1 MAGTSDI
8 AIIGLVAL
16 MLSDKL
22 GGLNLG
28 GLLGKT
34 DRDPQVEIK
43 TTESI
48 SCRCSDGFKMQ
59 SDSGNCIQECESLG
73 HGTKETRTE
82 TVTIIPGGEPKITE
96 TRTESENIT
105 MRTVCNTTGEII
117 DLTNVP
123 NDQWAQVISDRC
135 GYDCPEPYEFMNGVC
150 RLPTAAPI
158 YIPTTP
164 AQPGRAYEEISG
176 GRTWRDSPELQAVQ
190 APAFLETTVVTPPH
204 EPPTISAPGLSEI
217 YRPVFTAYTGPGSD
231 PRTTANIHSYERVY
245 PRSDDY

>member
-16 MLSDKL
+16 MLADKL

-28 GLLGKT
+28 GLLGAST
-34 DRDPQVEIK
+34 SDPQVEIK

-48 SCRCSDGFKMQ
+48 TCRCADGFKME

-73 HGTKETRTE
+73 HGTKTTVEETQQISEKVSEKE
-82 TVTIIPGGEPKITE
+82 TTTV
-96 TRTESENIT
+96 RENIS

-135 GYDCPEPYEFMNGVC
+135 GYDCPEPYEFVNGRC
-150 RLPTAAPI
+150 ILPTAVVIDP
-158 YIPTTP
+158 PLTP
-164 AQPGRAYEEISG
+164 EGVEGEYGDISAG
-176 GRTWRDSPELQAVQ
+176 IEVFRPSKTWRDSPELQAVQ
-190 APAFLETTVVTPPH
+190 APAFLENQPVTPPH
-204 EPPTISAPGLSEI
+204 QPPT
-217 YRPVFTAYTGPGSD
+217 VM
-231 PRTTANIHSYERVY
+231 VY
-245 PRSDDY
+245 HGADY

>member
-16 MLSDKL
+16 MISDKL

-34 DRDPQVEIK
+34 TSDPKVEVT

-48 SCRCSDGFKMQ
+48 TCTCGDGFKMQ
-59 SDSGNCIQECESLG
+59 SDSGNCIQSCESAG
-73 HGTKETRTE
+73 HGTTTTITERDPIITEKET
-82 TVTIIPGGEPKITE
+82 VIIHDPVITDI
-96 TRTESENIT
+96 S
-105 MRTVCNTTGEII
+105 MRTVCNTTGEEI

-135 GYDCPEPYEFMNGVC
+135 GYGCPEPYEFVNGRC
-150 RLPTAAPI
+150 TLPTAVI
-158 YIPTTP
+158 IPPPPTP
-164 AQPGRAYEEISG
+164 AHPGRAYEEISG

-190 APAFLETTVVTPPH
+190 APAFLQNQIVTPPH
-204 EPPTISAPGLSEI
+204 EPPT
-217 YRPVFTAYTGPGSD
+217 VT
-231 PRTTANIHSYERVY
+231 VY
-245 PRSDDY
+245 HGDDY

>member
-34 DRDPQVEIK
+34 DSDPQVEIK

-73 HGTKETRTE
+73 HGTKEERSETTTTTE
-82 TVTIIPGGEPKITE
+82 TEQE
-96 TRTESENIT
+96 TRIIRQHVS

-123 NDQWAQVISDRC
+123 NNEWAQVISDRC
-135 GYDCPEPYEFMNGVC
+135 GYDCPEPYEFKNGRCV
-150 RLPTAAPI
+150 LPTAAPI
-158 YIPTTP
+158 YIPPTQDRP
-164 AQPGRAYEEISG
+164 QGEYEEISS

-190 APAFLETTVVTPPH
+190 APAFLQNQEVTAPH
-204 EPPTISAPGLSEI
+204 EPPTITIFQG
-217 YRPVFTAYTGPGSD
+217 
-231 PRTTANIHSYERVY
+231 N
-245 PRSDDY
+245 DY

>member
-16 MLSDKL
+16 MISDKL

-34 DRDPQVEIK
+34 TSDPKVEVT

-48 SCRCSDGFKMQ
+48 TCTCGDGFKMQ
-59 SDSGNCIQECESLG
+59 SDSGNCIQSCESAG
-73 HGTKETRTE
+73 HGTTTTITERDPIITEKET
-82 TVTIIPGGEPKITE
+82 VIIHDPVITDI
-96 TRTESENIT
+96 S
-105 MRTVCNTTGEII
+105 MRTVCNTTGEEI

-135 GYDCPEPYEFMNGVC
+135 GYGCPEPYEFVNGRC
-150 RLPTAAPI
+150 TLPTAVIIDAPK
-158 YIPTTP
+158 TP
-164 AQPGRAYEEISG
+164 EHPGRAYEEISG

-190 APAFLETTVVTPPH
+190 APAFLQNQIVTPPH
-204 EPPTISAPGLSEI
+204 EPPT
-217 YRPVFTAYTGPGSD
+217 VT
-231 PRTTANIHSYERVY
+231 VY
-245 PRSDDY
+245 HGDDY

>member
-34 DRDPQVEIK
+34 DSDPKVEIA

-48 SCRCSDGFKMQ
+48 TCRCSDGFKME

-73 HGTKETRTE
+73 HGTKEERSETTTTTE
-82 TVTIIPGGEPKITE
+82 TETEKE
-96 TRTESENIT
+96 TRIIREHIS

-123 NDQWAQVISDRC
+123 NNEWAQVISDRC
-135 GYDCPEPYEFMNGVC
+135 GYDCPEPYVFKRNPARCE
-150 RLPTAAPI
+150 LPTVPDI
-158 YIPTTP
+158 YIKTTP
-164 AQPGRAYEEISG
+164 VNPAGDYEEISG

-190 APAFLETTVVTPPH
+190 APAFLQNQEVTAPH
-204 EPPTISAPGLSEI
+204 EPPTIKIFQG
-217 YRPVFTAYTGPGSD
+217 
-231 PRTTANIHSYERVY
+231 N
-245 PRSDDY
+245 DY

>member
-34 DRDPQVEIK
+34 TSDPKVEVT

-48 SCRCSDGFKMQ
+48 TCTCADGFKME
-59 SDSGNCIQECESLG
+59 SDSGNCIQSCESVG

-82 TVTIIPGGEPKITE
+82 TTTTLPPKITE
-96 TRTESENIT
+96 TTTISENIS

-135 GYDCPEPYEFMNGVC
+135 GYDCPEPYEFVNGRCV
-150 RLPTAAPI
+150 LPTAVVIDP
-158 YIPTTP
+158 PQTP
-164 AQPGRAYEEISG
+164 EGVEGEYGDISAG
-176 GRTWRDSPELQAVQ
+176 TEVFRPSRTWRDSPELQAVQ
-190 APAFLETTVVTPPH
+190 APAFLEGQVETPPH
-204 EPPTISAPGLSEI
+204 EPPTIEHHRG
-217 YRPVFTAYTGPGSD
+217 
-231 PRTTANIHSYERVY
+231 RTDTS
-245 PRSDDY
+245 SFDDYGLDQYRGMKYYT

>member
-34 DRDPQVEIK
+34 DSDPKVEIE

-48 SCRCSDGFKMQ
+48 TCRCSDGFKMQ

-73 HGTKETRTE
+73 HGTKEERSETTTTTE
-82 TVTIIPGGEPKITE
+82 TETEQE
-96 TRTESENIT
+96 TRIIRQHVS

-123 NDQWAQVISDRC
+123 NNEWAQVISDRC
-135 GYDCPEPYEFMNGVC
+135 GYDCPEPYEFKNGRCV
-150 RLPTAAPI
+150 LPTAAPI
-158 YIPTTP
+158 YIPPTQDRP
-164 AQPGRAYEEISG
+164 QGEYEEISG

-190 APAFLETTVVTPPH
+190 APAFLQNQEVTAPH
-204 EPPTISAPGLSEI
+204 EPPTITIFHG
-217 YRPVFTAYTGPGSD
+217 
-231 PRTTANIHSYERVY
+231 
-245 PRSDDY
+245 DDY